1 MFLYRSIWDRKV
13 IRNIGCL
20 RGKDCAGEVQIVERT
35 TSIKEAVRGF
45 AENLVFDCRV
55 SSAGGRRQGR
65 NGIWDITRMYGTV
78 VFDYLMDFA

>member
-1 MFLYRSIWDRKV
+1 RSIWDRKV

-45 AENLVFDCRV
+45 AENLAFGCRV
-55 SSAGGRRQGR
+55 SSAGGRRKGR
-65 NGIWDITRMYGTV
+65 QGIWDLSRSMEWYIMKGI
-78 VFDYLMDFA
+78 L

>member
-1 MFLYRSIWDRKV
+1 MAARIERFAKAASVLLSALPMMFLYRSIWDRKV

-45 AENLVFDCRV
+45 AENLAFGRRV
-55 SSAGGRRQGR
+55 S
-65 NGIWDITRMYGTV
+65 
-78 VFDYLMDFA
+78 